1 MWESLKDIFVSDNF
15 GSIII
20 GISALIILLA
30 YLVKKGIFSF
40 RGKGLTVGISNEE
53 ELSIVRKQIEF
64 CSADANNMLRDIMK
78 IVPEN
83 TDIYKAKYTIERV
96 FDELVKIVALN
107 NITTD
112 STYIM
117 LKQEVIWSIVS
128 NINPE
133 PTWNNLESMVKERV
147 ANAIKT
153 LYEIRHNSK

>member
-15 GSIII
+15 GNIII